1 MRSLGGYRDNLAELL
16 ASALTREA
24 WGGHIDESLSPGN
37 LAGAALSLLMTG
49 SAYSADDQSTAS
61 THNRR
66 TPQLP
71 LAAPAQHPHTSRTL
85 PHIFPQLVAC
95 GERRSLAWAVLVP
108 MQLVREQPLKW
119 LAPALRESR

>member
-1 MRSLGGYRDNLAELL
+1 MRSLGGYRDKLAELL

-71 LAAPAQHPHTSRTL
+71 LRPLNRTL
-85 PHIFPQLVAC
+85 TLLALSHSFPQLVAC

-108 MQLVREQPLKW
+108 MQLVHEQPLKW